1 MYNRIC
7 IVCLPRS
14 GSSWLEQMIHN
25 AHLHSSP
32 KSVLLGEYFNYYAF
46 YKNKADAEFNIGD
59 DNFLNWKWQ
68 TIKVEDT
75 SKSVISKDKF
85 YQDRLEM
92 LKKINPNQNIVLRM
106 MMGWDSYNY
115 EEYIQELVNL
125 NFKIISLSRNM
136 FDQLISQMAVMQ
148 TNYHHS
154 HGKFAHEHIKLKK
167 ISIREQEFKDYL
179 TMFETEDNVRKH
191 LAIKF
196 NSPIIRYNNLIQDC
210 ASNNIPIDQDVS
222 MVKTYPLSYSHYV
235 ENYNELRELYERSA

>member
-68 TIKVEDT
+68 TIKEDT
-75 SKSVISKDKF
+75 SKSEVSEDKF

-106 MMGWDSYNY
+106 MMGWDHYNY
-115 EEYIQELVNL
+115 EEYIQELINL
-125 NFKIISLSRNM
+125 NFKIISLSRNI
-136 FDQLISQMAVMQ
+136 FDQLISQVVSME

-154 HGKFAHEHIKLKK
+154 HSKFAYPNLKIKEITINEK
-167 ISIREQEFKDYL
+167 EFKDYL
-179 TMFETEDNVRKH
+179 TMFKTEDNLRKN

-196 NSPIIRYNNLIQDC
+196 NSPIIRYCNLIEDC
-210 ASNNIPIDQDVS
+210 NSNNIPINQNVT
-222 MVKTYPLSYSHYV
+222 MVKTYPLSYSNYIK
-235 ENYNELRELYERSA
+235 NYNELKELYERSN